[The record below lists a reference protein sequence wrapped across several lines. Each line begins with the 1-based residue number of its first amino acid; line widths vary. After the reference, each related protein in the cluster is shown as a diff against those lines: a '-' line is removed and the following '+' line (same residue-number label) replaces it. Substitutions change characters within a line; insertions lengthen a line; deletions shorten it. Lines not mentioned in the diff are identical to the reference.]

1 MSNFY
6 LSDPAILK
14 ITKLTDREKIIYQYC
29 CSQFN
34 IKKLTSFIRLVD
46 IAGLFQTG
54 LAQVQKAMQN
64 LAATEIDGFP
74 LIKIVEKENYL
85 AFEMPR
91 HIEFLKQIGYTIN
104 GSSKGWS
111 ALKVHTSN
119 IGKEKNP
126 EIKYSYDFD
135 HLGMYQLQE
144 HLEDM
149 TKEEFAKVNR
159 ERLAYKW
166 IYDSVKKYRENR

>member
-6 LSDPAILK
+6 LSDPEILK

-54 LAQVQKAMQN
+54 MVQVQQAMQN
-64 LAATEIDGFP
+64 LAATEIDGLP
-74 LIKIVEKENYL
+74 LIKIVEKERYM

-91 HIEFLKQIGYTIN
+91 HIQFLKQIGYTLN

-111 ALKVHTSN
+111 ALKSHTSSY
-119 IGKEKNP
+119 GKEKDP
-126 EIKYSYDFD
+126 EIKYQYDFPD
-135 HLGMYQLQE
+135 LGMYQLQD
-144 HLEDM
+144 HLEAM
-149 TKEEFAKVNR
+149 TDAEFAKVDRNK
-159 ERLAYKW
+159 LAYKW
-166 IYDSVKKYRENR
+166 IYDSVKKYRESR